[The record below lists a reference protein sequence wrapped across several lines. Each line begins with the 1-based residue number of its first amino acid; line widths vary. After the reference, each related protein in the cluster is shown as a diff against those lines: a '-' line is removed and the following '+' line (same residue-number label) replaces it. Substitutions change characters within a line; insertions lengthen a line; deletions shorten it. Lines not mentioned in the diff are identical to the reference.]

1 MCSVFHYGCGG
12 KREREVVVKMKKAE
26 AQAKGL
32 GMTGTGTTQ
41 ELVALSSGRT
51 VSSKMKGWAVEA
63 AAAAGQVRVGNSLL
77 EIPRLGKKPPNP
89 LVAVLGVRMGG
100 REGLQ

>member
-89 LVAVLGVRMGG
+89 LGVRMGG